1 MIRITFIIL
10 FVILVQLV
18 NAQVSLQ
25 TVLDSVAANN
35 LQIKASAENRDAE
48 VAFTRTGLNP
58 ADPQVEYGYFPG
70 SNDVIGNKSTLSVS
84 QSFYFPTVYSRKKT
98 GAKLS
103 GEKSGELHR
112 FNIRNVLIEA
122 ASQYIELVYLDKY
135 AVELKKRAADA
146 ENVKTM
152 FEKRLQAGDA
162 NQMEINKVRIE
173 ASRWAN
179 ELSLNEARRTE
190 KVQILAAMNGGR
202 AFVFANPEY
211 PVWQLLPVD
220 SILSKA
226 IQNDPV
232 LKAMG
237 YEQQIAGNNV
247 KLQQSLWL
255 PQFKAGYGQET
266 IIDGSYRGVQAGIS
280 IPLWQNKNTV
290 KYAESQ
296 QQATESSAFAYSQ
309 QLKSNIAAK
318 YQVAVSLRN
327 NFEGYQKIAESIQS
341 QDLLKKS
348 LGSGN
353 ISVLEY
359 YRELSSWYETY
370 DRYLVSAKD
379 YYLEMVY
386 LMQYGW

>member
-1 MIRITFIIL
+1 MIRYTFIIL
-10 FVILVQLV
+10 FLIIAQVAK
-18 NAQVSLQ
+18 AQVSLQ
-25 TVLDSVAANN
+25 AVLDSVAANN
-35 LQIKASAENRDAE
+35 LQIKASSQNRDAE
-48 VAFTRTGLNP
+48 IAFTRTGLTP
-58 ADPQVEYGYFPG
+58 VDPQVEYGYFPG

-112 FNIRNVLIEA
+112 FNTRNVLIDA

-146 ENVKTM
+146 ENVKSL
-152 FEKRLQAGDA
+152 FEKRLQSGDA

-173 ASRWAN
+173 TSQWAN

-190 KVQILAAMNGGR
+190 KIQILAAMNGGR
-202 AFVFANPEY
+202 AFTLTNPEY
-211 PVWQLLPVD
+211 PIWQLLPVD
-220 SILSKA
+220 SIFSKA

-318 YQVAVSLRN
+318 YQVAVSLKN

-379 YYLEMVY
+379 YYQEMVY
-386 LMQYGW
+386 LKQFEW

>member
-1 MIRITFIIL
+1 MIRYTFIIL
-10 FVILVQLV
+10 FLILTQLA
-18 NAQVSLQ
+18 NAQVTLQ

-35 LQIKASAENRDAE
+35 LQIKASSQNRE
-48 VAFTRTGLNP
+48 SEIAFTRTGLTP
-58 ADPQVEYGYFPG
+58 VDPQVEYGYFPG

-112 FNIRNVLIEA
+112 FNTRNVLNEV
-122 ASQYIELVYLDKY
+122 ASQYLEMVYLNKY

-146 ENVKTM
+146 ENVKSL
-152 FEKRLQAGDA
+152 FEKRLKAGDA

-173 ASRWAN
+173 AARWAN

-190 KVQILAAMNGGR
+190 KIQILAAMNGGR
-202 AFVFANPEY
+202 AFVFTNPDY
-211 PVWQLLPVD
+211 PIWQLLPVD

-226 IQNDPV
+226 IQSDPV

-237 YEQQIAGNNV
+237 YELKIAGNNV

-266 IIDGSYRGVQAGIS
+266 ILGGSYRGVQAGIS
-280 IPLWQNKNTV
+280 IPLWQNKNMV
-290 KYAESQ
+290 KYARSQ
-296 QQATESSAFAYSQ
+296 QQATERNAFAYSQ
-309 QLKSNIAAK
+309 QLKSNIVAK

-327 NFEGYQKIAESIQS
+327 NFDEYRKIAESIQS

-348 LGSGN
+348 LSSGN

-386 LMQYGW
+386 LKQYEW

>member
-1 MIRITFIIL
+1 MIRISFIIL
-10 FVILVQLV
+10 FLILAHLTH
-18 NAQVSLQ
+18 AQVSLQ

-48 VAFTRTGLNP
+48 IAFTRTGLNP
-58 ADPQVEYGYFPG
+58 VDPQVEYGYFPG
-70 SNDVIGNKSTLSVS
+70 SNDVIGNKSTLSVT
-84 QSFYFPTVYSRKKT
+84 QSFYFPTVYSRKKD

-112 FNIRNVLIEA
+112 FNTRNVLINA

-135 AVELKKRAADA
+135 ALELKKRAADA
-146 ENVKTM
+146 DNVKSL
-152 FEKRLQAGDA
+152 FEKRLQSGDA

-173 ASRWAN
+173 AARWSN
-179 ELSLNEARRTE
+179 ELSLNEAHRTE
-190 KVQILAAMNGGR
+190 KIQILAAMNGGK
-202 AFVFANPEY
+202 AFEFANPEY
-211 PVWQLLPVD
+211 PIWQLLPVD
-220 SILSKA
+220 SILEKA
-226 IQNDPV
+226 IQNDPI
-232 LKAMG
+232 LKALG

-266 IIDGSYRGVQAGIS
+266 VIDGSYRGVQAGIS

-290 KYAESQ
+290 KYAETQ

-318 YQVAVSLRN
+318 YQVAVSLKS
-327 NFEGYQKIAESIQS
+327 NFDRYQKIAESIQN

-348 LGSGN
+348 LNSGN

-359 YRELSSWYETY
+359 YRELLLWYETY

-379 YYLEMVY
+379 YYLEMIV
-386 LMQYGW
+386 LMQYEW

>member
-1 MIRITFIIL
+1 MIRIKFIIL
-10 FVILVQLV
+10 FALIEQFA

-35 LQIKASAENRDAE
+35 LQIKASLMNRDAE
-48 VAFTRTGLNP
+48 IAFTRTGLSP
-58 ADPQVEYGYFPG
+58 VDPQLEYGYFPG
-70 SNDVIGNKSTLSVS
+70 SNTAIGNKSTLSVL

-112 FNIRNVLIEA
+112 FNKRNVLIEA
-122 ASQYIELVYLDKY
+122 ASQYLELVYFDKY
-135 AVELKKRAADA
+135 TVELKKRSADA
-146 ENVKTM
+146 ENVKTLV
-152 FEKRLQAGDA
+152 EKRLQAGDA

-173 ASRWAN
+173 ALRWAN
-179 ELSLNEARRTE
+179 ELSLTEARRTE
-190 KVQILAAMNGGR
+190 KIQILTAMNRGKT
-202 AFVFANPEY
+202 FILTNPEY
-211 PVWQLLPVD
+211 PIWQLLSVD

-232 LKAMG
+232 LKGMG
-237 YEQQIAGNNV
+237 YDQQMAGNNV

-255 PQFKAGYGQET
+255 PQFKVGYGQET
-266 IIDGSYRGVQAGIS
+266 IINGSYRGVQAGIS

-290 KYAESQ
+290 KYAQSQ

-309 QLKSNIAAK
+309 QLKSNISAK
-318 YQVAVSLRN
+318 YQVIVSLKN
-327 NFEGYQKIAESIQS
+327 NYDGYQKIAESIQS
-341 QDLLKKS
+341 HDLLQKS
-348 LGSGN
+348 LRSGN

-379 YYLEMVY
+379 YYLEMLY
-386 LMQYGW
+386 LMQYEW

>member
-10 FVILVQLV
+10 FLILTQLA

-35 LQIKASAENRDAE
+35 LQIKASSQNRDAE
-48 VAFTRTGLNP
+48 IAFTRTGLTP
-58 ADPQVEYGYFPG
+58 LDPQVEYGYFPG
-70 SNDVIGNKSTLSVS
+70 SNTAIGNKSTLSVS

-112 FNIRNVLIEA
+112 FNKRNILIEA
-122 ASQYIELVYLDKY
+122 ASQYIGLVYLDKY

-146 ENVKTM
+146 ENVKTL
-152 FEKRLQAGDA
+152 FEKRLQSGDA

-190 KVQILAAMNGGR
+190 KVQILAGMNSGR
-202 AFVFANPEY
+202 TFTLTNPEY
-211 PVWQLLPVD
+211 PIWQLLPVD

-290 KYAESQ
+290 KYAQSQ

-327 NFEGYQKIAESIQS
+327 NFDAYQKIAEGIQS

-348 LGSGN
+348 LSSGN

>member
-1 MIRITFIIL
+1 MKRITFILL
-10 FVILVQLV
+10 FAFLAQWVD
-18 NAQVSLQ
+18 AQVSLQ

-35 LQIKASAENRDAE
+35 LQIKASSENRDAE
-48 VAFTRTGLNP
+48 IAFTRTGLTP
-58 ADPQVEYGYFPG
+58 VDPQAEYGYFPG
-70 SNDVIGNKSTLSVS
+70 SNTAIGNKSTLSVS
-84 QSFYFPTVYSRKKT
+84 QSFYFPTVYSHKKT

-112 FNIRNVLIEA
+112 FNTRNVLIEA
-122 ASQYIELVYLDKY
+122 ASQFIELVYLDKY

-146 ENVKTM
+146 ENVKAL

-173 ASRWAN
+173 AARWEN

-190 KVQILAAMNGGR
+190 KLQILASMNGGR
-202 AFVFANPEY
+202 AFAFINPEY
-211 PVWQLLPVD
+211 PIWRLLPVD
-220 SILSKA
+220 TILSKA
-226 IQNDPV
+226 VQNDPV

-247 KLQQSLWL
+247 KLQQSLGL

-266 IIDGSYRGVQAGIS
+266 ILEGSYRGVLAGIS

-290 KYAESQ
+290 KYAKSQ

-318 YQVAVSLRN
+318 FQVAISLKN
-327 NFEGYQKIAESIQS
+327 NFDGYQKVAESIQS
-341 QDLLKKS
+341 QVLLQKS
-348 LGSGN
+348 LNSGN
-353 ISVLEY
+353 ISVIEY

-370 DRYLVSAKD
+370 DRYLVSAKA

-386 LMQYGW
+386 LKQYEW

>member
-1 MIRITFIIL
+1 MIRITFILLFTIL
-10 FVILVQLV
+10 TQWAI
-18 NAQVSLQ
+18 AQVSLQ
-25 TVLDSVAANN
+25 TVLDSIAANN
-35 LQIKASAENRDAE
+35 LQIKASSENRDAE
-48 VAFTRTGLNP
+48 IAFTRTGLTP
-58 ADPQVEYGYFPG
+58 VDPQVEYGYFPG

-84 QSFYFPTVYSRKKT
+84 QSFYFPTVYSRKKS

-112 FNIRNVLIEA
+112 FNTRNVLIEA

-135 AVELKKRAADA
+135 AVELKTRAADA
-146 ENVKTM
+146 RNVKEL
-152 FEKRLQAGDA
+152 FEKRLQSGDA

-190 KVQILAAMNGGR
+190 KIQILTAINGGR
-202 AFVFANPEY
+202 AFTLTNPGY
-211 PVWQLLPVD
+211 PIWQLLPVD

-237 YEQQIAGNNV
+237 YDQKIAGNNV

-266 IIDGSYRGVQAGIS
+266 ILGGSYRGVQAGIS

-290 KYAESQ
+290 KSAQLQ

-309 QLKSNIAAK
+309 QLRSNITAK
-318 YQVAVSLRN
+318 YQVAISLKN
-327 NFEGYQKIAESIQS
+327 NFVGYQKIAESIQS

-348 LGSGN
+348 LSSGN

>member
-1 MIRITFIIL
+1 MIRITFIIPFL
-10 FVILVQLV
+10 ILAQLA
-18 NAQVSLQ
+18 NAQVTLQ
-25 TVLDSVAANN
+25 TLLDSVAANN
-35 LQIKASAENRDAE
+35 LHIKASSENRDAE
-48 VAFTRTGLNP
+48 IAFARTGLTP
-58 ADPQVEYGYFPG
+58 ADPKVEYGYFPG
-70 SNDVIGNKSTLSVS
+70 SNSEIGTKSTLSIS
-84 QSFYFPTVYSRKKT
+84 QSFYFPTVYSRKIS

-103 GEKSGELHR
+103 GEKSEELHR
-112 FNIRNVLIEA
+112 FNIQNVLIDA

-135 AVELKKRAADA
+135 AIELKKRAADA
-146 ENVKTM
+146 ENVKSL
-152 FEKRLQAGDA
+152 FEKRLQSGDA

-190 KVQILAAMNGGR
+190 KIQILAAMNGGM
-202 AFVFANPEY
+202 AFVFADPEY
-211 PVWQLLPVD
+211 PIWQLLPVD

-232 LKAMG
+232 LKAIG
-237 YEQQIAGNNV
+237 YEQKIAGNNL

-255 PQFKAGYGQET
+255 PQFNVGYGQET
-266 IIDGSYRGVQAGIS
+266 ILGGSYRGVQAGIS

-290 KYAESQ
+290 KHAQSQ
-296 QQATESSAFAYSQ
+296 QQSTESSAFAYSQ

-318 YQVAVSLRN
+318 YQVAISLRN
-327 NFEGYQKIAESIQS
+327 NFDEYQKIAESIQS
-341 QDLLKKS
+341 QNLLKKS
-348 LGSGN
+348 LSSGN

-386 LMQYGW
+386 LKQYEW

>member
-1 MIRITFIIL
+1 MKRTPFIIL
-10 FVILVQLV
+10 FLILAHWA

-25 TVLDSVAANN
+25 TVIDSIAANN
-35 LQIKASAENRDAE
+35 LQIKASLENRDAE
-48 VAFTRTGLNP
+48 IAFTRTGLNP
-58 ADPQVEYGYFPG
+58 VDPQVEYGYFPG
-70 SNDVIGNKSTLSVS
+70 NNDVIGNKSTLSVS
-84 QSFYFPTVYSRKKT
+84 QSFYFPTVYSRKKD

-112 FNIRNVLIEA
+112 FNTRNILIEA
-122 ASQYIELVYLDKY
+122 ASQYLELVYLDKY
-135 AVELKKRAADA
+135 AAELRKRAADA
-146 ENVKTM
+146 ENVKVL
-152 FEKRLQAGDA
+152 FEKRLQSGDA

-173 ASRWAN
+173 AARWAN
-179 ELSLNEARRTE
+179 QLRLNEARRTE
-190 KVQILAAMNGGR
+190 KIQILAAMNGGR
-202 AFVFANPEY
+202 AFEFANPEY
-211 PVWQLLPVD
+211 PIWKLLPVD
-220 SILSKA
+220 SILANA
-226 IQNDPV
+226 IQNDPI
-232 LKAMG
+232 LKALG

-266 IIDGSYRGVQAGIS
+266 IVDGSYRGVQAGIS

-318 YQVAVSLRN
+318 YQVAVSLKN
-327 NFEGYQKIAESIQS
+327 NFDGYQKIAESIQS

-348 LGSGN
+348 LNSGN

-386 LMQYGW
+386 LMQYEW

>member
-1 MIRITFIIL
+1 MIRIPFIVLFLIL
-10 FVILVQLV
+10 TQLSD
-18 NAQVSLQ
+18 AQVSFQ
-25 TVLDSVAANN
+25 TVLESVSANN
-35 LQIKASAENRDAE
+35 LQIKASLENRDAE
-48 VAFTRTGLNP
+48 IAFTRTGLNP
-58 ADPQVEYGYFPG
+58 VDPQVEYGYFPG

-112 FNIRNVLIEA
+112 FNTRNILIEA
-122 ASQYIELVYLDKY
+122 ASQFIELVYLDKY

-146 ENVKTM
+146 ENVKTL
-152 FEKRLQAGDA
+152 FEKRLQSGDA

-190 KVQILAAMNGGR
+190 KVQILSAMNGGR
-202 AFVFANPEY
+202 ALSFTNPEY
-211 PVWQLLPVD
+211 PVWQLLPID

-309 QLKSNIAAK
+309 QLKSNITAK
-318 YQVAVSLRN
+318 YQVAVSLKN
-327 NFEGYQKIAESIQS
+327 NFDEYQKIAEGIQS

-348 LGSGN
+348 LSSGN

-386 LMQYGW
+386 LKQYEW

>member
-1 MIRITFIIL
+1 MIRTSFIIL
-10 FVILVQLV
+10 FLILAQLAK
-18 NAQVSLQ
+18 AQVSLQ
-25 TVLDSVAANN
+25 TVLDSIAVNN
-35 LQIKASAENRDAE
+35 LQIKASSQNRDAE
-48 VAFTRTGLNP
+48 VAFARTGLTP
-58 ADPQVEYGYFPG
+58 VDPLVEYGYFPG
-70 SNDVIGNKSTLSVS
+70 SNTAIGNKSTLSVT
-84 QSFYFPTVYSRKKT
+84 QSFYFPTVYSRKKD

-103 GEKSGELHR
+103 GEKSRELHR
-112 FNIRNVLIEA
+112 FNTRNVLIDA

-146 ENVKTM
+146 ENVKLL
-152 FEKRLQAGDA
+152 FEKRLQSGDA

-190 KVQILAAMNGGR
+190 KKQVLEAMNGGR
-202 AFVFANPEY
+202 AFTLTNPEY
-211 PVWQLLPVD
+211 PIWQLLPVD

-290 KYAESQ
+290 RYAQSRQ
-296 QQATESSAFAYSQ
+296 RATESSSFAYSQ
-309 QLKSNIAAK
+309 HLKSNIAAK

-327 NFEGYQKIAESIQS
+327 NFDGYQKIAESIQS

-348 LGSGN
+348 LSSGN

>member
-1 MIRITFIIL
+1 MKRIAIIIL
-10 FVILVQLV
+10 FTILAQWA

-35 LQIKASAENRDAE
+35 LQIKASSQNRDAE
-48 VAFTRTGLNP
+48 IAFTRTGLTP
-58 ADPQVEYGYFPG
+58 VDPQVEYGYFPG
-70 SNDVIGNKSTLSVS
+70 NNDIIGNKSTLSVS

-103 GEKSGELHR
+103 REKSGELHR
-112 FNIRNVLIEA
+112 FNTRNVLIDA
-122 ASQYIELVYLDKY
+122 ASQYIDLVYLDKY

-146 ENVKTM
+146 ENVKSL
-152 FEKRLQAGDA
+152 FEKRMQAGDA
-162 NQMEINKVRIE
+162 NQMEINKVHIE

-190 KVQILAAMNGGR
+190 KIQILAGMNGGR
-202 AFVFANPEY
+202 AFTLTDPEY

-220 SILSKA
+220 SILLKA
-226 IQNDPV
+226 VQNDPV

-237 YEQQIAGNNV
+237 YEQQIAGNNI

-266 IIDGSYRGVQAGIS
+266 IMDGSYRGVQAGIS

-290 KYAESQ
+290 KHAKSQ

-327 NFEGYQKIAESIQS
+327 NFDEYQKIAESIQS

-348 LGSGN
+348 LSSGN

-359 YRELSSWYETY
+359 YRELSSWYDTY

-379 YYLEMVY
+379 YSLEMVY
-386 LMQYGW
+386 LKQYEW

>member
-1 MIRITFIIL
+1 MIRYTFIIFFL
-10 FVILVQLV
+10 ILAQLAK
-18 NAQVSLQ
+18 AQVSLQ

-35 LQIKASAENRDAE
+35 LQIKASSENRDAE
-48 VAFTRTGLNP
+48 VAFTRTGLTP
-58 ADPQVEYGYFPG
+58 VDPQIEYGYFPG

-112 FNIRNVLIEA
+112 FNTRNILIEA

-135 AVELKKRAADA
+135 AVELKKRTDDA
-146 ENVKTM
+146 ENVKSL
-152 FEKRLQAGDA
+152 FEKRLKAGDA

-179 ELSLNEARRTE
+179 EFSLNEARRTE
-190 KVQILAAMNGGR
+190 KIQFLAAMNGGR
-202 AFVFANPEY
+202 AITLINPEY
-211 PVWQLLPVD
+211 PLWQLLPVD

-237 YEQQIAGNNV
+237 YEQKIAGNNV

-266 IIDGSYRGVQAGIS
+266 ILGGSYRGVQAGIS

-290 KYAESQ
+290 KHAKSQ

-309 QLKSNIAAK
+309 QLKSNIVAK

-327 NFEGYQKIAESIQS
+327 NFDGYRKIAESIQS

-348 LGSGN
+348 LSSGN

-379 YYLEMVY
+379 YSLEMVY
-386 LMQYGW
+386 LMQYEW